1 MEDKSTKPKQNEEE
15 SSHNYIFSKEKV
27 NMGRQPELDYYKA
40 VLIVI
45 MVLVHFYENYSRDIF
60 SFPIE
65 CIGFLSGAPGFMF
78 LMGIGLKYS
87 RHHETSNYIS
97 RGIVL
102 ITKGQI
108 VNFLRYALP
117 NLIAWRT
124 TGKKIFISR
133 ALIVLQ
139 PDILTFAGFSFF
151 FFALLKKNKLSDNL
165 IFTISIIMNI
175 AGLLLFNIITPP
187 NSFLLKQLLGFVFLT
202 YTESYFSFLSYFI
215 FVAAGY
221 WFGGIY
227 QKIANKDKFYN
238 LILLLGIPI
247 LYFYYYIRMHYK
259 FPMFP
264 ECGYDED
271 FCLFPGPD
279 AIASCTGTVIAL
291 GIYYKIDKMLKGKT
305 PYLITHTSKNLN
317 KYYIIHYILIMQINT
332 FLRATKGDIFPSKMK
347 YPTLYALMILVLCKI
362 TIDIN
367 DKYIHFT
374 IANLKYHVKIVIYPL
389 IWITTIISVIYI
401 YPKVETYTTF
411 WNNYLYE
418 E

>member
-1 MEDKSTKPKQNEEE
+1 MADKRPESKRKEEKN
-15 SSHNYIFSKEKV
+15 SHNSIFSKENV

-40 VLIVI
+40 ILIFI
-45 MVLVHFYENYSRDIF
+45 MVLVHFYENNARDIF
-60 SFPIE
+60 SYSIE
-65 CIGFLSGAPGFMF
+65 FIGILSGAPGFMF

-87 RHHETSNYIS
+87 RHNDTSNYIS

-117 NLIAWRT
+117 NLIAWWT
-124 TGKKIFISR
+124 TGNKIFISR

-151 FFALLKKNKLSDNL
+151 FFALLKKNKLSDNSIL
-165 IFTISIIMNI
+165 TIGFIMNI
-175 AGLLLFNIITPP
+175 TGFLLFHFITPP
-187 NSFLLKQLLGFVFLT
+187 KSFLLKQLLGFFVLT

-215 FVAAGY
+215 FVAAGH

-227 QKIANKDKFYN
+227 QKVSNKDKFFN
-238 LILLLGIPI
+238 IILISFIPTV
-247 LYFYYYIRMHYK
+247 YFYYYLRVYYN

-264 ECGYDED
+264 EWGSDEH
-271 FCLFPGPD
+271 FCLNPGPD
-279 AIASCTGTVIAL
+279 AIASCMCTVIAF
-291 GIYYKIDKMLKGKT
+291 GIYNKIDKIFKGKT
-305 PYLITHTSKNLN
+305 PHLITHTSKNLN
-317 KYYIIHYILIMQINT
+317 KYYMLHYILIIQIST
-332 FLRATKGDIFPSKMK
+332 FVRATRGDIFPSKFK
-347 YPTLYALMILVLCKI
+347 YPTLYAIMILVLCKI
-362 TIDIN
+362 IIDIN
-367 DKYIHFT
+367 DNYIHFT
-374 IANLKYHVKIVIYPL
+374 ITNLKNSVKIVVYPL
-389 IWITTIISVIYI
+389 IWMTTIISVIYI